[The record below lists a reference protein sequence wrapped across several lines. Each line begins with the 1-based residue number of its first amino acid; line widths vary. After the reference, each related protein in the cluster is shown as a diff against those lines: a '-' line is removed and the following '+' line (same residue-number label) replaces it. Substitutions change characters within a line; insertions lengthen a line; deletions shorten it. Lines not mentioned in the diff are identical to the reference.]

1 MDRIRRSRARGGRQ
15 ELPLRYRGVGL
26 AQSGA
31 EILQEFPN
39 LVVLTPHHL
48 RRSGDPVA
56 FQTREEQVL
65 FALIMLV
72 DILQFVESLPP
83 FEQRG
88 RRVAVIRGLE
98 DPIHRLLQACDG
110 LAQGLVLPA
119 KRVYGMTRKNR
130 RAAPTGPELPG

>member
-1 MDRIRRSRARGGRQ
+1 MVAARSFHSAT
-15 ELPLRYRGVGL
+15 VVSAF

-31 EILQEFPN
+31 EILQQFPN

-48 RRSGDPVA
+48 RRAGDPVA
-56 FQTREEQVL
+56 FQTREQQVL

-72 DILQFVESLPP
+72 DILQFVECLPP
-83 FEQRG
+83 FEQR
-88 RRVAVIRGLE
+88 RRNVPVIRGFE
-98 DPIHRLLQACDG
+98 DPIHRLLQAGDG

-119 KRVYGMTRKNR
+119 KRVHRMTGKNR